1 MFLAINLTMAISRRN
16 FFQQCVVSAL
26 AGATFPKQTDRS
38 FALQL
43 ASPRTSL
50 PTGLIYL
57 DNNENAYGP
66 SEKVTQAMGES
77 LNLVNRYPGQEYE
90 RLSETIATLHGIKME
105 QVVLGCGS
113 SEILRMTA
121 TAFLGPAKRL
131 VIASPTFDLIADD
144 ARGSG
149 AEVVPV
155 PLTKQYAHN
164 LNAMLTQIQT
174 SEGLVYICNPNN
186 PTASLTPRKD
196 IEGFL
201 NKLPAKVYVVI
212 DEAYHDYVGTSSSY
226 TSFLDRRVDNDRV
239 IVTRTLS
246 AIYGL
251 AGLRIGYAIATP
263 QTARQLS
270 AVRLQFDVNI
280 IAARAAVAALDDTQ
294 HLRASTQQN
303 INDRQ
308 EFLNQAGGRMV
319 RLIDSH
325 TNFVMLKAAKHGED
339 VIEHFKKNNI
349 LLGPL
354 VPSMPM
360 YVRVTLGT
368 PAEMKEFWRV
378 WDLMPSHGMSM

>member
-16 FFQQCVVSAL
+16 FFQQC
-26 AGATFPKQTDRS
+26 AGSVFAATTFPLRSGRS
-38 FALQL
+38 FALQSP
-43 ASPRTSL
+43 SPRTS
-50 PTGLIYL
+50 PSIRPIYL

-66 SEKVTQAMGES
+66 SEKAAEAMSDS
-77 LNLVNRYPGQEYE
+77 LSLVNRYPGQEYE
-90 RLSETIATLHGIKME
+90 RLSETIATLHGFKTE

-121 TAFLGPAKRL
+121 TAFLGAGKRL

-144 ARGSG
+144 ARRLG

-164 LNAMLTQIQT
+164 LNAMLTQVQT
-174 SEGLVYICNPNN
+174 SEGLIYVCNPNN
-186 PTASLTPRKD
+186 PTGSLTPRKD

-263 QTARQLS
+263 EAARQLS
-270 AVRLQFDVNI
+270 ATRLQFDVNV
-280 IAARAAVAALDDTQ
+280 IAARAAVAALGDGQ
-294 HLRASTQQN
+294 HVRASTLQN
-303 INDRQ
+303 TNDRQ

-325 TNFVMLKAAKHGED
+325 TNFVMLKAARHGQD
-339 VIEHFKKNNI
+339 VIEHFKKNDI

>member
-1 MFLAINLTMAISRRN
+1 MFLAINLTMGISRRN
-16 FFQQCVVSAL
+16 FFQQCAVSAF
-26 AGATFPKQTDRS
+26 ASATFPLRTGRS
-38 FALQL
+38 FALQSP
-43 ASPRTSL
+43 SPRTNPS
-50 PTGLIYL
+50 TGPICLG
-57 DNNENAYGP
+57 NNENAYGP
-66 SEKVTQAMGES
+66 SEKAAQAMSES

-90 RLSETIATLHGIKME
+90 GLLETIVVLHGIKTE

-113 SEILRMTA
+113 SEILRMA
-121 TAFLGPAKRL
+121 ASAFLGSGKRL

-144 ARGSG
+144 ARTSG

-164 LNAMLTQIQT
+164 LNAMLTQVQT

-226 TSFLDRRVDNDRV
+226 TSFLDRRVDDDRV
-239 IVTRTLS
+239 IVIRTLS

-251 AGLRIGYAIATP
+251 AGLRIGYAITTP

-270 AVRLQFDVNI
+270 AWRLQFDVNV
-280 IAARAAVAALDDTQ
+280 IAARAAVAALNDTQ
-294 HLRASTQQN
+294 HVRASTQQN
-303 INDRQ
+303 TNDRQ
-308 EFLNQAGGRMV
+308 EFLNQANGRMV

-325 TNFVMLKAAKHGED
+325 TNFVMLKAGKQGQD
-339 VIEHFKKNNI
+339 VIDHFKKNNI

-354 VPSMPM
+354 VPSMPA

-378 WDLMPSHGMSM
+378 WDLMPSHKMTM

>member
-1 MFLAINLTMAISRRN
+1 MAISRRN
-16 FFQQCVVSAL
+16 FFHRCAVSVFAST
-26 AGATFPKQTDRS
+26 TFPLLNGRS
-38 FALQL
+38 FERQL
-43 ASPRTSL
+43 PSPRANPPAGT
-50 PTGLIYL
+50 IYL

-66 SEKVTQAMGES
+66 SQKATQAMGES
-77 LNLVNRYPGQEYE
+77 LGLVNRYPGQEYE
-90 RLSETIATLHGIKME
+90 RLSEAIAALHGVKTE

-121 TAFLGPAKRL
+121 TAFLGSGKRL

-144 ARGSG
+144 ARRSA

-164 LNAMLTQIQT
+164 LNAMLTQVQT

-201 NKLPAKVYVVI
+201 SKLPAKVYVVI
-212 DEAYHDYVGTSSSY
+212 DEAYHDYVGISSSY
-226 TSFLDRRVDNDRV
+226 ASFLDRRVDDVRV

-251 AGLRIGYAIATP
+251 AGLRIGYAIATA
-263 QTARQLS
+263 QTAQQLS
-270 AVRLQFDVNI
+270 AVRLQFDVNV
-280 IAARAAVAALDDTQ
+280 IAARAAVAALNDTQ
-294 HLRASTQQN
+294 HVRASMQQN
-303 INDRQ
+303 TNDRQ
-308 EFLNQAGGRMV
+308 EFLNQANGRMV

-325 TNFVMLKAAKHGED
+325 TNFVMLKTAPHGQD

-354 VPSMPM
+354 VDSMPM
-360 YVRVTLGT
+360 YVRVSLGKPT
-368 PAEMKEFWRV
+368 EMKEFWRV
-378 WDLMPSHGMSM
+378 WDLMPSHKMTM